1 MLGVVGAVVWAL
13 VGLVGMLDLS
23 ADGETT
29 PQATTAGATPT
40 PTPTAV
46 DPDED
51 ALTQAERRAAA
62 RAARRRGDGS
72 RPTTLWPS
80 PAGSCAAGDV
90 VVTPSVPDG
99 HAGSEVTVVLELT
112 TVESPAC
119 TWDVDPDDLFV
130 TITDDSTTLWSSQHC
145 PAALPTATAVPRRTT
160 PDEIRFTW
168 NAKESVAGCSVATSW
183 VWPGVYQ
190 VTAVARGSVNPV
202 ETLFTLGDPEP
213 QAPAEP
219 AEKAERDDDRTPAEA
234 DGRGA
239 DSDDD
244 GLRRVRGRRDRGRPE
259 PETEEEAAERREK
272 RREALRE
279 ARRQHRQDQRA
290 ERDAG

>member
-1 MLGVVGAVVWAL
+1 MVAAVVWTL

-51 ALTQAERRAAA
+51 ALSKAERRAAA
-62 RAARRRGDGS
+62 RAARAQERERDADA
-72 RPTTLWPS
+72 LAEPS
-80 PAGSCAAGDV
+80 GTCAPGDV

-112 TVESPAC
+112 PGDSPAC
-119 TWDVDPDDLFV
+119 TWDVDPEDLFV

-145 PAALPTATAVPRRTT
+145 PAAMPTATAVPRRTT

-168 NAKESVAGCSVATSW
+168 NAKESVPGCSVATSW

-202 ETLFTLGDPEP
+202 ETLFKLGDPEP
-213 QAPAEP
+213 QTPAEP
-219 AEKAERDDDRTPAEA
+219 DESEESDGSDESEASDDEA
-234 DGRGA
+234 DSGA
-239 DSDDD
+239 AEQDPSAEESDD
-244 GLRRVRGRRDRGRPE
+244 PE
-259 PETEEEAAERREK
+259 PETEEEAAERREQ

-279 ARRQHRQDQRA
+279 ARRQHRQEQRA
-290 ERDAG
+290 ERDAD

>member
-1 MLGVVGAVVWAL
+1 MVIAVVWTL

-40 PTPTAV
+40 TTPTAV

-51 ALTQAERRAAA
+51 SRTRAERRAARAA
-62 RAARRRGDGS
+62 RAAEERADDA
-72 RPTTLWPS
+72 LAEPS
-80 PAGSCAAGDV
+80 GACAPGDV

-99 HAGSEVTVVLELT
+99 RAGSEVTVVLELT

-168 NAKESVAGCSVATSW
+168 NAKESVEGCSVATSW

-219 AEKAERDDDRTPAEA
+219 AERADRAERGEDSGSDEGTGEE
-234 DGRGA
+234 A
-239 DSDDD
+239 DSDASEAEESQA
-244 GLRRVRGRRDRGRPE
+244 PE
-259 PETEEEAAERREK
+259 PETEEEAAERRQE

-279 ARRQHRQDQRA
+279 ARRQYRQDQRA
-290 ERDAG
+290 ERDAA

>member
-1 MLGVVGAVVWAL
+1 MLGLVGAVVWTL

-29 PQATTAGATPT
+29 PQATTAGATPS
-40 PTPTAV
+40 PSPSAAE
-46 DPDED
+46 PDED
-51 ALTQAERRAAA
+51 SPTRAERRAAA
-62 RAARRRGDGS
+62 RAARAEEKKALDALAE
-72 RPTTLWPS
+72 PT
-80 PAGSCAAGDV
+80 GSCAAGDV

-112 TVESPAC
+112 TLTSPAC
-119 TWDVDPDDLFV
+119 TWNVDPDDLFV
-130 TITDDSTTLWSSQHC
+130 TIAEKSTTLWSSQHC
-145 PAALPTATAVPRRTT
+145 PNALPTTTAVPRRTT

-168 NAKESVAGCSVATSW
+168 NAKESVPGCSVATSW

-202 ETLFTLGDPEP
+202 ETLFTLGDPET
-213 QAPAEP
+213 QSSAEP
-219 AEKAERDDDRTPAEA
+219 EKADRNERGERAGDPRADEAGNEPDSEAAGSEATEAE
-234 DGRGA
+234 
-239 DSDDD
+239 
-244 GLRRVRGRRDRGRPE
+244 PE
-259 PETEEEAAERREK
+259 PETAAEAAERREK

-290 ERDAG
+290 ESDAG

>member
-1 MLGVVGAVVWAL
+1 MVAAVVWTL

-40 PTPTAV
+40 TAPTTV
-46 DPDED
+46 DADDD
-51 ALTQAERRAAA
+51 ALSKAERRAALRAA
-62 RAARRRGDGS
+62 RAAERS
-72 RPTTLWPS
+72 RDEDAQAEPTG
-80 PAGSCAAGDV
+80 ACAPGDV

-99 HAGSEVTVVLELT
+99 HAGAEVTVVLELT
-112 TVESPAC
+112 TVQSPAC
-119 TWDVDPDDLFV
+119 TWDVDPEDLFV

-168 NAKESVAGCSVATSW
+168 NAKESVEGCSVATSW

-219 AEKAERDDDRTPAEA
+219 AEEADRADGAERD
-234 DGRGA
+234 A
-239 DSDDD
+239 DSGSDEATDDETD
-244 GLRRVRGRRDRGRPE
+244 SDASEAEETEAPE
-259 PETEEEAAERREK
+259 PETAEEAAERRQE

-279 ARRQHRQDQRA
+279 ARRQHRQEQRA
-290 ERDAG
+290 ERDAA